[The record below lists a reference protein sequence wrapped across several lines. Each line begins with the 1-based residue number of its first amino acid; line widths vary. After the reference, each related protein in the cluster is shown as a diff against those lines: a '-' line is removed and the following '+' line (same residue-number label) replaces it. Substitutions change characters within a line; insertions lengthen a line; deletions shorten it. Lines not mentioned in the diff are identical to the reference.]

1 MIFIGEEEQKVIITE
16 AVTIG
21 KGQKQETTGMF
32 GDSE

>member
-16 AVTIG
+16 AVTLG

-32 GDSE
+32 GDSK